1 MHELRKSK
9 ILVQSI
15 DKLLLLNQ
23 ELGIYSDLL
32 EKLINQSGLDDIIQV
47 YSKLDETIKLISE
60 ESNIIFLHRPRQLIR
75 TDSERTIDIELSSE
89 LSDCS
94 MTNIFNLVPELDISS
109 INFNSFDFSNEE
121 LSSIAYNIFS
131 NTINFEKVKVS
142 QDSLKKFI
150 VKVSEHYHLNAFHNY
165 KHAVSVLQ
173 FMYLLLSQLHQD
185 NIIINDIYKFAL
197 LIAALVHDI
206 DHPGHTNTFEINSE
220 SYLSKK
226 YNNVS
231 VLENHHCSTAFYI
244 IQLPNIQLFSQLSL
258 EDYNIISKCILE
270 CIISTDMK
278 YHNELIRIINE
289 KKTSGF
295 NLSSFSDTLIIS
307 KLLMHLSDLS
317 NQMRPYN
324 ICAQWSSA
332 LKREFKNQ
340 IKKEEDK
347 NFNVLEFM
355 KISDDKS
362 YYLSEYNFAN
372 FIVLPLVNVSIEV
385 FQSFEMFKITLSDNI
400 KSWKELSEIN
410 YVKY

>member
-1 MHELRKSK
+1 
-9 ILVQSI
+9 
-15 DKLLLLNQ
+15 
-23 ELGIYSDLL
+23 
-32 EKLINQSGLDDIIQV
+32 
-47 YSKLDETIKLISE
+47 
-60 ESNIIFLHRPRQLIR
+60 
-75 TDSERTIDIELSSE
+75 
-89 LSDCS
+89 
-94 MTNIFNLVPELDISS
+94 
-109 INFNSFDFSNEE
+109 
-121 LSSIAYNIFS
+121 
-131 NTINFEKVKVS
+131 
-142 QDSLKKFI
+142 
-150 VKVSEHYHLNAFHNY
+150 
-165 KHAVSVLQ
+165 
-173 FMYLLLSQLHQD
+173 
-185 NIIINDIYKFAL
+185 
-197 LIAALVHDI
+197 
-206 DHPGHTNTFEINSE
+206 
-220 SYLSKK
+220 
-226 YNNVS
+226 
-231 VLENHHCSTAFYI
+231 
-244 IQLPNIQLFSQLSL
+244 
-258 EDYNIISKCILE
+258 
-270 CIISTDMK
+270 MK